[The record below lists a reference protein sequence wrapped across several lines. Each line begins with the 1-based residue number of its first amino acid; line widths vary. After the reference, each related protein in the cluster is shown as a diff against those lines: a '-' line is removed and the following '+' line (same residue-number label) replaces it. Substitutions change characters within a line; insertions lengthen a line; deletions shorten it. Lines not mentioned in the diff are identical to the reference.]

1 LSSSAICPEE
11 ERVEQPQEQMIR
23 QRMLGILLR
32 HARQRA
38 SRSQADLAASLHIST
53 SRYAQYEHGQREPLL
68 SELEVVA
75 ELCDVPL
82 GFFFDDQ
89 ASVEDEG
96 MRVPQAAAQRIRQK
110 MMGAQLHQARQCVGK
125 SQKEV
130 AEALG
135 IPARHVSEYESGDRA
150 IPASEL
156 TALASYLNMDPGHFQ
171 LAPGAEGTD

>member
-1 LSSSAICPEE
+1 MEE
-11 ERVEQPQEQMIR
+11 PQEQIIR
-23 QRMLGILLR
+23 MRMLGILLR

-38 SRSQADLAASLHIST
+38 GRSQAELAASLHIST
-53 SRYAQYEHGQREPLL
+53 NRYAQYEHGQREPVL

-89 ASVEDEG
+89 ALVEDEG
-96 MRVPQAAAQRIRQK
+96 TAAPQVAAQRIRQK
-110 MMGAQLHQARQCVGK
+110 IVGAQLYQARQCAGK
-125 SQKEV
+125 SQKET

-135 IPARHVSEYESGDRA
+135 IPARRVSEYESGERA

-156 TALASYLNMDPGHFQ
+156 TALASYLNVDPSRFQ
-171 LAPGAEGTD
+171 PAPGAGGTD

>member
-1 LSSSAICPEE
+1 M
-11 ERVEQPQEQMIR
+11 EQPQEQIIR

-38 SRSQADLAASLHIST
+38 GRSQAELGASLHIST
-53 SRYAQYEHGQREPLL
+53 NRYAQYEHGQREPLL

-96 MRVPQAAAQRIRQK
+96 TGVPLVAARRIHQK
-110 MMGAQLHQARQCVGK
+110 VMGAQLYQARRCAGK
-125 SQKEV
+125 SQKDI

-135 IPARHVSEYESGDRA
+135 VPLRHVSEYESGERA

-156 TALASYLNMDPGHFQ
+156 TALASYLNVDPGQFQ
-171 LAPGAEGTD
+171 PALGAEGTD

>member
-1 LSSSAICPEE
+1 
-11 ERVEQPQEQMIR
+11 VEQPQEQIIR
-23 QRMLGILLR
+23 QRILGILLH

-38 SRSQADLAASLHIST
+38 GRSQAELAASLHIST

-89 ASVEDEG
+89 VPVEDEG
-96 MRVPQAAAQRIRQK
+96 TGAPQVAAQRIRQK
-110 MMGAQLHQARQCVGK
+110 IVGAQLYQARRCAGK
-125 SQKEV
+125 SQKEM

-135 IPARHVSEYESGDRA
+135 IPPRHIAEYESGDRA
-150 IPASEL
+150 ISAAEL
-156 TALASYLNMDPGHFQ
+156 TAWASYLHVDPGQFQ
-171 LAPGAEGTD
+171 SAPGAEGID